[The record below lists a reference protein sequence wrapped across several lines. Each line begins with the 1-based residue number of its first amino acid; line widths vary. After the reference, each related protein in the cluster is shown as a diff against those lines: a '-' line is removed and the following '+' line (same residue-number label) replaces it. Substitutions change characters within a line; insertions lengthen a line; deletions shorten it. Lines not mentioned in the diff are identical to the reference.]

1 MRRASALLAVI
12 SLMASMLGLVVGVAA
27 PASAA
32 ARDGVCDIGEFCY
45 YYNSDNAGS
54 ISDFA
59 GSVSDYATTQPSCYD
74 FKGAGAGQGEC
85 IKNNAASVWNRTG
98 ETVRVYYNT
107 GYGGEYQNIG
117 PGYKG
122 QLNEE
127 LYNNNAS
134 HQFVGTE
141 GTDSGARSGTCES
154 GEFCYYYNSG
164 NAGSISDFTESAGS
178 YGDAQPT
185 CYDYK
190 GAGAGQGECIKNN
203 AASVWNRS
211 TKTVRVYYN
220 SNYAGTYQ
228 DVAPGFKGQL
238 NSTLYNNNNAS
249 HQFVGATVPGS
260 GSRSGTCESG
270 ELCYYYNS
278 GNAGSISDFTDSVG
292 DYGTS
297 QPSCYDFKG
306 AGAGQGECIK
316 NNAASVWNRSSKT
329 VCVYFNSYYGGSS
342 QAVAAGFKGQLNG
355 TLNNNN
361 ASHRFIT
368 GTECPVSE
376 GGGGD
381 TSGDYAQKVERV
393 IQFALS
399 QTGQGLT
406 YSWGGGNKYGP
417 TYGICCSPGGLDDSV
432 RFGFDCSGLTQYA
445 FWQGAGLDIGTTSR
459 AQVSTGT
466 RVSMS
471 NLQRGDLIMWGG
483 YPYTH
488 HVAIY
493 LGNGQLV
500 EANVPRTSTSVHVKD
515 VYGGDFGVRV
525 SM

>member
-1 MRRASALLAVI
+1 MLMRRASALLAVI
-12 SLMASMLGLVVGVAA
+12 SLVASILGAVVGVAA

-32 ARDGVCDIGEFCY
+32 ARDGVCDSGEFCY

-54 ISDFA
+54 ISDFTA
-59 GSVSDYATTQPSCYD
+59 SVSDYATTQPSCYD

-117 PGYKG
+117 SGYKG
-122 QLNEE
+122 QLSAE

-134 HQFVGTE
+134 HQLVGTA
-141 GTDSGARSGTCES
+141 GTDTGARSGTCES

-228 DVAPGFKGQL
+228 DLAPGFKGQL
-238 NSTLYNNNNAS
+238 NSTLYNNNAS
-249 HQFVGATVPGS
+249 HQFVGAPASGS

-297 QPSCYDFKG
+297 QPSCYDYKG

-316 NNAASVWNRSSKT
+316 NNAASVWNRTSKT
-329 VCVYFNSYYGGSS
+329 DR
-342 QAVAAGFKGQLNG
+342 K
-355 TLNNNN
+355 
-361 ASHRFIT
+361 
-368 GTECPVSE
+368 
-376 GGGGD
+376 
-381 TSGDYAQKVERV
+381 
-393 IQFALS
+393 
-399 QTGQGLT
+399 
-406 YSWGGGNKYGP
+406 
-417 TYGICCSPGGLDDSV
+417 SV
-432 RFGFDCSGLTQYA
+432 
-445 FWQGAGLDIGTTSR
+445 
-459 AQVSTGT
+459 V
-466 RVSMS
+466 
-471 NLQRGDLIMWGG
+471 
-483 YPYTH
+483 
-488 HVAIY
+488 
-493 LGNGQLV
+493 
-500 EANVPRTSTSVHVKD
+500 
-515 VYGGDFGVRV
+515 
-525 SM
+525 